1 MRLFFSV
8 ILTSLFFF
16 NNLASASE
24 PHHSKEDLKK
34 AGDQFMS
41 ALLKGK
47 TEQAYKNIISTTGEE
62 KERFTQQ
69 GTSVSAYMTKVREQI
84 GEPVSFDL
92 IATQS
97 IKDHFFKQ
105 KYLLK
110 FDNAAIVWEINYYQ
124 PKQGWKLVD
133 ITYNTDIEALFGN

>member
-1 MRLFFSV
+1 MRLFLV
-8 ILTSLFFF
+8 ATLTTLFFF
-16 NNLASASE
+16 NNPALASE
-24 PHHSKEDLKK
+24 TQNTKEGLNK

-41 ALLKGK
+41 ALVKGN
-47 TEQAYKNIISTTGEE
+47 TEQAYKDIIPVAGAE

-69 GTSVSAYMTKVREQI
+69 GMSVSAYMKKVREQI
-84 GEPVSFDL
+84 GEPISFDL

-97 IKDHFFKQ
+97 IKEHFFKQ

-124 PKQGWKLVD
+124 PTQGWKLVD
-133 ITYNTDIEALFGN
+133 ITYNTDIEALFKN

>member
-1 MRLFFSV
+1 MRLFLV
-8 ILTSLFFF
+8 AILTTLFFF

-24 PHHSKEDLKK
+24 SPNTNEDLKK
-34 AGDQFMS
+34 TGDQFMS
-41 ALLKGK
+41 ALLKGN
-47 TEQAYKNIISTTGEE
+47 TEQAYKEIIPVAGTE

-69 GTSVSAYMTKVREQI
+69 GLSVSAYMTKVREQI

-124 PKQGWKLVD
+124 PTQGWKLVD

>member
-1 MRLFFSV
+1 VRLFFVV
-8 ILTSLFFF
+8 ILTTLFFF
-16 NNLASASE
+16 NNLALASE
-24 PHHSKEDLKK
+24 NQSTKEDIKK
-34 AGDQFMS
+34 TGDQFMS
-41 ALLKGK
+41 ALLKGN
-47 TEQAYKNIISTTGEE
+47 TEQAYKEIIPAAGDE

-69 GTSVSAYMTKVREQI
+69 GMSVSAYMTKVREQI
-84 GEPVSFDL
+84 GEPISFDL

-97 IKDHFFKQ
+97 IKEHFFKQ

-133 ITYNTDIEALFGN
+133 ITYNTDIEALFVN

>member
-1 MRLFFSV
+1 
-8 ILTSLFFF
+8 
-16 NNLASASE
+16 
-24 PHHSKEDLKK
+24 
-34 AGDQFMS
+34 MS
-41 ALLKGK
+41 TLLKGN
-47 TEQAYKNIISTTGEE
+47 TEQAYKDIIPTAGEE

-69 GTSVSAYMTKVREQI
+69 GMSVSTYMTKVREQI

-92 IATQS
+92 ITTQS

-124 PKQGWKLVD
+124 PREGWKLVD

>member
-1 MRLFFSV
+1 V
-8 ILTSLFFF
+8 ILTTLFFF
-16 NNLASASE
+16 NNLASASDNQNT
-24 PHHSKEDLKK
+24 KEDLKK
-34 AGDQFMS
+34 TGDQFMS
-41 ALLKGK
+41 ALLKGN
-47 TEQAYKNIISTTGEE
+47 TEQAYKEIIPSAGDE

-69 GTSVSAYMTKVREQI
+69 GMSVSAYMTKVREQI
-84 GEPVSFDL
+84 GEPISFDL

-97 IKDHFFKQ
+97 IKEHFFKQ

-133 ITYNTDIEALFGN
+133 ITYNTDIEALFVN